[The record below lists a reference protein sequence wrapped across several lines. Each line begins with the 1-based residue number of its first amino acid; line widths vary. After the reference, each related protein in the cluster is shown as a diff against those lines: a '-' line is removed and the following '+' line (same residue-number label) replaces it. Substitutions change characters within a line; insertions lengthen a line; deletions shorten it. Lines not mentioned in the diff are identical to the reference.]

1 VYARILGKIFYSEVY
16 TMGANIK
23 YKASVFSSVFSDP
36 DILRELYGALE
47 GVTLPPDIEVTINT
61 LQDVLFK
68 DRINDISFTIG
79 GKLVVLIEHQST
91 INPNIAL
98 RLLIYIAEIYE
109 KITEKKNIYS
119 SHLIRIPRPEFFVLY
134 NGLSPFPD
142 EKIIKLSDAFESGLL
157 PDIEKKA
164 PLALELEVRVI
175 NINHGRNKELAEKCK
190 PLGEYSAFVEKV
202 REFQKET
209 GNPDEALKRAVTYC
223 HDHDILKAF
232 LRENAPEVTMSI
244 LHGEWNLDEALAV
257 RYEEGVEDG
266 RTEGEARGEAKGRTE
281 GRAAE
286 RAEVAR
292 NALAQGLT
300 PEFVQKITGLDM
312 QTITSFR

>member
-1 VYARILGKIFYSEVY
+1 
-16 TMGANIK
+16 MGANVK

-109 KITEKKNIYS
+109 KMVKEKNVYS

-142 EKIIKLSDAFESGLL
+142 EKLLKLSDAFESGLL

-223 HDHDILKAF
+223 HNHDILKAF
-232 LRENAPEVTMSI
+232 IKKNAPEVLMSF
-244 LHGEWNLDEALAV
+244 LHVEWNLDDALAV

-266 RTEGEARGEAKGRTE
+266 REEGKEAGRTE
-281 GRAAE
+281 E

>member
-1 VYARILGKIFYSEVY
+1 
-16 TMGANIK
+16 MGANVK

-47 GVTLPPDIEVTINT
+47 GITLPPDIEVTINT

-79 GKLVVLIEHQST
+79 GKLIVLIEHQST

-109 KITEKKNIYS
+109 KIVKEKNVYA

-142 EKIIKLSDAFESGLL
+142 EKLIKLSDAFETGLL

-164 PLALELEVRVI
+164 RFALELEVRVI

-190 PLGEYSAFVEKV
+190 TLGEYSAFVEKV

-209 GNPDEALKRAVTYC
+209 DTMDEAVKKAVTYC

-232 LRENAPEVTMSI
+232 LRKNASEVMMSI
-244 LHGEWNLDEALAV
+244 LHVEWNWDDAMAV

-266 RTEGEARGEAKGRTE
+266 EARGEVRGMEKGREAGRTE
-281 GRAAE
+281 G

-292 NALAQGLT
+292 NALAQGAT
-300 PEFVQKITGLDM
+300 PEFVQKITGLELEAVKKLTEN
-312 QTITSFR
+312 QSL

>member
-1 VYARILGKIFYSEVY
+1 
-16 TMGANIK
+16 
-23 YKASVFSSVFSDP
+23 
-36 DILRELYGALE
+36 
-47 GVTLPPDIEVTINT
+47 
-61 LQDVLFK
+61 
-68 DRINDISFTIG
+68 
-79 GKLVVLIEHQST
+79 
-91 INPNIAL
+91 
-98 RLLIYIAEIYE
+98 
-109 KITEKKNIYS
+109 
-119 SHLIRIPRPEFFVLY
+119 
-134 NGLSPFPD
+134 
-142 EKIIKLSDAFESGLL
+142 L

-223 HDHDILKAF
+223 HNHDILKAF
-232 LRENAPEVTMSI
+232 IKKNAPEVLMSF
-244 LHGEWNLDEALAV
+244 LHVEWNLDEALAV

-266 RTEGEARGEAKGRTE
+266 EAKGREAGRTEGEVRGMEKG
-281 GRAAE
+281 

-292 NALAQGLT
+292 NALAQGAT

>member
-1 VYARILGKIFYSEVY
+1 
-16 TMGANIK
+16 MGANVK

-68 DRINDISFTIG
+68 ERINDISFTIG

-175 NINHGRNKELAEKCK
+175 NINHGRNRELAEKCRT
-190 PLGEYSAFVEKV
+190 LGEYSAFVEKV
-202 REFQKET
+202 REFQKEN
-209 GNPDEALKRAVTYC
+209 NPDEALKRAVTYC
-223 HDHDILKAF
+223 HNHDILKAF
-232 LRENAPEVTMSI
+232 IRENAPEVIMSF
-244 LHGEWNLDEALAV
+244 LHVDWNWDDAMAV

-266 RTEGEARGEAKGRTE
+266 EARGEVRGLEKGRTE
-281 GRAAE
+281 GTE
-286 RAEVAR
+286 KVAR

-312 QTITSFR
+312 QTITSFKR

>member
-1 VYARILGKIFYSEVY
+1 
-16 TMGANIK
+16 MGANVK
-23 YKASVFSSVFSDP
+23 YKASVFSSIFSDP

-68 DRINDISFTIG
+68 ERINDISFTIG

-119 SHLIRIPRPEFFVLY
+119 SHLICIPRPEFFVLY

-142 EKIIKLSDAFESGLL
+142 EKLLKLSDAFEAGLL
-157 PDIEKKA
+157 PDIEKKT

-202 REFQKET
+202 REFQKEN
-209 GNPDEALKRAVTYC
+209 NPDEALKKAVTYC

-266 RTEGEARGEAKGRTE
+266 RTEGMEKGEAMGEVRGMEKG
-281 GRAAE
+281 

-292 NALAQGLT
+292 NALAQGAT